1 MKMKKQPLG
10 LYIHIPY
17 CIHKCG
23 YCDFNSHPIKQDEMD
38 HYIDALV
45 VEMKHYA
52 KIYTNTNIIKTI
64 FLGGGTPTT
73 LNPFQLERILKECV
87 NEFTIA
93 SNAEITI
100 EANPATVGIELMK
113 SIRTMGYN
121 RISIGVQSF
130 DKAEL
135 KLLDRAHG
143 PKEIHSTVDC
153 ARKAGFDN
161 LSLDLM
167 FAVPNQSLSSWE
179 NNLNKAL
186 EKNPEHLSTYNLT
199 IEQGTAFSKLQSNGK
214 LIMPDDGHQ
223 LELYKKTIERLTKK
237 GFHHYE
243 ISNFARQGK
252 ECKHNI
258 TYWEN
263 TNTLGLGAGASSY
276 MNGTRFKNI
285 NLPAHYIRQ
294 VKEKKIAVEHS
305 ETLEL
310 RQAMGET
317 IMLGLRL
324 LQGISIHQFE
334 KRFQISFI
342 KLFRNIISALKEKEL
357 VIIEKDYL
365 RLSQKGLFWAD
376 SVTLEFI

>member
-1 MKMKKQPLG
+1 MEKQPLG

-23 YCDFNSHPIKQDEMD
+23 YCDFNSHPIKHDETD
-38 HYIDALV
+38 HYIDAV
-45 VEMKHYA
+45 VAEMQHYA
-52 KIYTNTNIIKTI
+52 KIYSNTNIIKTI

-73 LNPFQLERILKECV
+73 LTVYQLERILKECV
-87 NEFTIA
+87 KEFKVT
-93 SNAEITI
+93 SDAEITI
-100 EANPATVGIELMK
+100 EANPATTGIEEMK
-113 SIRTMGYN
+113 LIRQTGYN

-130 DKAEL
+130 DKTEL

-143 PKEIHSTVDC
+143 PEEVHSTIDC

-179 NNLNKAL
+179 SNLDKAL
-186 EKNPEHLSTYNLT
+186 KKNPEHLSTYNLT
-199 IEQGTAFSKLQSNGK
+199 IEQETAFSKLQSNGK
-214 LIMPDDGHQ
+214 LIMPEDGHQ
-223 LELYKKTIERLTKK
+223 LELYKKTIERLTNK

-243 ISNFARQGK
+243 ISNFARKGK

-258 TYWEN
+258 TYWKN
-263 TNTLGLGAGASSY
+263 SNTLGLGAGASSY
-276 MNGTRFKNI
+276 INGTRFKNT
-285 NLPAHYIRQ
+285 NLPARYIRQ
-294 VKEKKIAVEHS
+294 VKEGKTAVEHS
-305 ETLEL
+305 ETLEP

-334 KRFQISFI
+334 RRFQVSFI
-342 KLFRNIISALKEKEL
+342 NLFKKIIHPLKEKEL
-357 VIIEKDYL
+357 ILIEDDCL
-365 RLSQKGLFWAD
+365 RLSPKGLFLAD
-376 SVTLEFI
+376 SVILEFI

>member
-1 MKMKKQPLG
+1 MGKQPLG

-23 YCDFNSHPIKQDEMD
+23 YCDFNSHPIKHDEVD
-38 HYIDALV
+38 QYIDVLV
-45 VEMKHYA
+45 AEMKHYA
-52 KIYTNTNIIKTI
+52 KIYSDTNIIKTI

-73 LNPFQLERILKECV
+73 LTVYQLERILKECV
-87 NEFTIA
+87 KEFKVA
-93 SNAEITI
+93 PDAEITI
-100 EANPATVGIELMK
+100 EANPATIDIEQMK
-113 SIRTMGYN
+113 SIRQTGYN

-143 PKEIHSTVDC
+143 PEEVHSTVDC

-179 NNLNKAL
+179 SNLDKAL

-199 IEQGTAFSKLQSNGK
+199 IEQGTAFSKLQSSGK
-214 LIMPDDGHQ
+214 LIMPEDGHQ
-223 LELYKKTIERLTKK
+223 LELYKKTIEHLNKK

-258 TYWEN
+258 SYWEN

-276 MNGTRFKNI
+276 INGTRFKNI

-294 VKEKKIAVEHS
+294 VKEEKTAVEYS
-305 ETLEL
+305 ETLEP

-324 LQGISIHQFE
+324 IKGISIHQFE
-334 KRFQISFI
+334 KRFQISF
-342 KLFRNIISALKEKEL
+342 KNLFGNITSNLKEKGL
-357 VIIEKDYL
+357 ISVEKNNL
-365 RLSQKGLFWAD
+365 RLSKKGLFLAD
-376 SVTLEFI
+376 SVILEFI

>member
-1 MKMKKQPLG
+1 MEQQPLG

-23 YCDFNSHPIKQDEMD
+23 YCDFNSHPIKQDETN

-45 VEMKHYA
+45 AEMKHYA
-52 KIYTNTNIIKTI
+52 KTYSNTNIIRTI

-73 LNPFQLERILKECV
+73 LTVYQLERILKECV
-87 NEFTIA
+87 SEFTVA
-93 SNAEITI
+93 SDAEITI
-100 EANPATVGIELMK
+100 EANPATIDIEQLK
-113 SIRTMGYN
+113 SIRQTGYN

-143 PKEIHSTVDC
+143 PEEIHSTVDR

-179 NNLNKAL
+179 SNLNKAL

-214 LIMPDDGHQ
+214 LIMPDDDYQ
-223 LELYKKTIERLTKK
+223 LELYKRTIERLTKK

-243 ISNFARQGK
+243 ISNFARRGK

-263 TNTLGLGAGASSY
+263 KNTLGLGAGASSY

-305 ETLEL
+305 ETLEP

-342 KLFRNIISALKEKEL
+342 NLFRNIISALKEKEL

-376 SVTLEFI
+376 SVILEFI

>member
-1 MKMKKQPLG
+1 MEQQPLG

-23 YCDFNSHPIKQDEMD
+23 YCDFNSHLIKQDEMD
-38 HYIDALV
+38 HYIDSLV
-45 VEMKHYA
+45 VEMRHYA
-52 KIYTNTNIIKTI
+52 KIYSNTNVIRTI

-73 LNPFQLERILKECV
+73 LTASQLERILKECV
-87 NEFTIA
+87 SEFTVA
-93 SNAEITI
+93 PDAEITI
-100 EANPATVGIELMK
+100 EANPSTIDIEQLK
-113 SIRTMGYN
+113 SIRQTGYN

-143 PKEIHSTVDC
+143 PEEIHSTVDR

-179 NNLNKAL
+179 SNLNKAL

-214 LIMPDDGHQ
+214 LIMPDDDHQ
-223 LELYKKTIERLTKK
+223 LELYKRTIERLTKK

-243 ISNFARQGK
+243 ISNFARRGK

-263 TNTLGLGAGASSY
+263 KNTLGLGAGASSY

-305 ETLEL
+305 ETLEP

-334 KRFQISFI
+334 KRFHISFI
-342 KLFRNIISALKEKEL
+342 NLFRNIISALREKEL

-365 RLSQKGLFWAD
+365 RLSPKGLFWAD
-376 SVTLEFI
+376 SVIL

>member
-1 MKMKKQPLG
+1 MEKQSLG

-23 YCDFNSHPIKQDEMD
+23 YCDFNSHPIKHDEMD

-45 VEMKHYA
+45 AEMQHYA
-52 KIYTNTNIIKTI
+52 KIYSNTNIIKTI

-73 LNPFQLERILKECV
+73 LTVYQLERILKECV
-87 NEFTIA
+87 KEFKVA
-93 SNAEITI
+93 PDAEITI
-100 EANPATVGIELMK
+100 EANPATIDIEQMK
-113 SIRTMGYN
+113 SIRQTGYN

-130 DKAEL
+130 DKTEL

-143 PKEIHSTVDC
+143 PEEVHSTVDC

-167 FAVPNQSLSSWE
+167 FAIPNQSLSSWE
-179 NNLNKAL
+179 SNLDKAL

-214 LIMPDDGHQ
+214 LIMPEDGHQ

-276 MNGTRFKNI
+276 INGTRFKNT

-294 VKEKKIAVEHS
+294 VKQGKTAVEHS
-305 ETLEL
+305 ETLEP

-334 KRFQISFI
+334 RRFQVSFI
-342 KLFRNIISALKEKEL
+342 NLFKNIIHSLKEKEL
-357 VIIEKDYL
+357 ILIEDDCL
-365 RLSQKGLFWAD
+365 RLSPKGLFLAD
-376 SVTLEFI
+376 SVILEFI

>member
-1 MKMKKQPLG
+1 MKKQPLG

-143 PKEIHSTVDC
+143 PKEIHSTVDG

-214 LIMPDDGHQ
+214 LIMPDDDHQ

-243 ISNFARQGK
+243 ISNFARRGK

-263 TNTLGLGAGASSY
+263 KNTLGLGAGASSY

-305 ETLEL
+305 ETLEP

-376 SVTLEFI
+376 SVILEFI

>member
-1 MKMKKQPLG
+1 MGQQPLG

-23 YCDFNSHPIKQDEMD
+23 YCDFNSHPIKQDEMN

-45 VEMKHYA
+45 AEMKHYA
-52 KIYTNTNIIKTI
+52 KTYSNTNIIRTI

-73 LNPFQLERILKECV
+73 LTVYQLERILKECV
-87 NEFTIA
+87 SEFTVA
-93 SNAEITI
+93 SDAEITI
-100 EANPATVGIELMK
+100 EANPATIDIEQLK
-113 SIRTMGYN
+113 SIRQTGYN

-143 PKEIHSTVDC
+143 PEEIHSTVDR

-179 NNLNKAL
+179 SNLNKAL

-214 LIMPDDGHQ
+214 LIMPDDNHQ
-223 LELYKKTIERLTKK
+223 LELYKRTIERLTKK

-243 ISNFARQGK
+243 ISNFARRGK

-263 TNTLGLGAGASSY
+263 KNTLGLGAGASSY

-305 ETLEL
+305 ETLEP

-342 KLFRNIISALKEKEL
+342 NLFRNIISALKEKEL

>member
-1 MKMKKQPLG
+1 MEKQPLG

-23 YCDFNSHPIKQDEMD
+23 YCDFNSHPIKHDEMD

-45 VEMKHYA
+45 AEMQHYA
-52 KIYTNTNIIKTI
+52 KIYSNTNIIKTI

-73 LNPFQLERILKECV
+73 LTVYRLERILKECV
-87 NEFTIA
+87 KEFKV
-93 SNAEITI
+93 SPDAEITI
-100 EANPATVGIELMK
+100 EANPATIDIGQMK
-113 SIRTMGYN
+113 SIRQTGYN

-130 DKAEL
+130 DKTEL

-143 PKEIHSTVDC
+143 PEEVHSTVDC

-179 NNLNKAL
+179 RNLDKAL

-199 IEQGTAFSKLQSNGK
+199 IEQGTALSKLQSNGK
-214 LIMPDDGHQ
+214 LIMPEDGHQ

-243 ISNFARQGK
+243 ISNFARKEK

-258 TYWEN
+258 TYWKN

-276 MNGTRFKNI
+276 INGTRFKNI

-294 VKEKKIAVEHS
+294 VKEGKTAVEHS
-305 ETLEL
+305 ETLEP

-334 KRFQISFI
+334 RRFQVSFI
-342 KLFRNIISALKEKEL
+342 NLFKNIIHSLKEKEL
-357 VIIEKDYL
+357 ILIEDDCL
-365 RLSQKGLFWAD
+365 RLSPKGLFLAD
-376 SVTLEFI
+376 SVILEFI

>member
-1 MKMKKQPLG
+1 MEQQPLG

-23 YCDFNSHPIKQDEMD
+23 YCDFNSHPIKQDEMN

-45 VEMKHYA
+45 AEMKHYA
-52 KIYTNTNIIKTI
+52 KTYSNTNIIRTI

-73 LNPFQLERILKECV
+73 LTVNQLERILKECV
-87 NEFTIA
+87 SEFTVA
-93 SNAEITI
+93 SDAEITI
-100 EANPATVGIELMK
+100 EANPATIDIEQLK
-113 SIRTMGYN
+113 SIRQTGYN

-143 PKEIHSTVDC
+143 PEEIHSTVDR

-167 FAVPNQSLSSWE
+167 FAVPNQSFSSWE
-179 NNLNKAL
+179 SNLNKAL

-214 LIMPDDGHQ
+214 LIMPDDDHQ
-223 LELYKKTIERLTKK
+223 LELYKRTIERLTKK

-243 ISNFARQGK
+243 ISNFAHRGK

-263 TNTLGLGAGASSY
+263 KNTLGLGAGASSY

-305 ETLEL
+305 ETLEP

-342 KLFRNIISALKEKEL
+342 NLFRNIISALKEKEL

>member
-1 MKMKKQPLG
+1 MEQQPLG

-45 VEMKHYA
+45 AEMKHYA
-52 KIYTNTNIIKTI
+52 KTYSNTNIIRTI

-73 LNPFQLERILKECV
+73 LTVYQLERILKECV
-87 NEFTIA
+87 SEFTVA
-93 SNAEITI
+93 SDAEITI
-100 EANPATVGIELMK
+100 EANPATIDIEQLK
-113 SIRTMGYN
+113 SIRQTGYN

-143 PKEIHSTVDC
+143 PEEIHSTVDR

-179 NNLNKAL
+179 SNLNKAL

-214 LIMPDDGHQ
+214 LIMPDDDHQ
-223 LELYKKTIERLTKK
+223 LELYKRTIERLTKK

-243 ISNFARQGK
+243 ISNFARRGK

-263 TNTLGLGAGASSY
+263 KNTLGLGAGASSY

-305 ETLEL
+305 ETLEP

-342 KLFRNIISALKEKEL
+342 NLFRNIISALKEKEL

-376 SVTLEFI
+376 SVILEFI

>member
-1 MKMKKQPLG
+1 MKKQPLG

-214 LIMPDDGHQ
+214 LIMPDDDHQ

-243 ISNFARQGK
+243 ISNFAHRGK

-263 TNTLGLGAGASSY
+263 KNTLGLGAGASSY

-324 LQGISIHQFE
+324 LQGISIPQFE

>member
-1 MKMKKQPLG
+1 MEKQPLG

-23 YCDFNSHPIKQDEMD
+23 YCDFNSHPIKHDEMD

-45 VEMKHYA
+45 AEMKHYA
-52 KIYTNTNIIKTI
+52 KIYSNTNIIKTI

-73 LNPFQLERILKECV
+73 LTIYQLERILKECV
-87 NEFTIA
+87 KEFKVA
-93 SNAEITI
+93 PAAEITI
-100 EANPATVGIELMK
+100 EANPATIDIEQMK
-113 SIRTMGYN
+113 SIRKTGYN

-130 DKAEL
+130 DKTEL

-143 PKEIHSTVDC
+143 PEEVHSTVDC

-167 FAVPNQSLSSWE
+167 FAIPNQSLSSWE
-179 NNLNKAL
+179 SNLDKAL

-214 LIMPDDGHQ
+214 LIMPEDGHQ

-276 MNGTRFKNI
+276 IDGTRFKNI
-285 NLPAHYIRQ
+285 NLPVHYIRQ
-294 VKEKKIAVEHS
+294 VKEGKTAVEHS
-305 ETLEL
+305 ETLEP

-334 KRFQISFI
+334 RRFQVSFI
-342 KLFRNIISALKEKEL
+342 NLFKNIIHSLKEKEL
-357 VIIEKDYL
+357 ILIEDDHL
-365 RLSQKGLFWAD
+365 RLSPKGLFLAD
-376 SVTLEFI
+376 SVILEFI

>member
-1 MKMKKQPLG
+1 MEQQPLG

-23 YCDFNSHPIKQDEMD
+23 YCDFNSHPIKQDEMN

-45 VEMKHYA
+45 AEMKHYA
-52 KIYTNTNIIKTI
+52 KTYSNTNIIRTI

-73 LNPFQLERILKECV
+73 LTVYQLERILKECV
-87 NEFTIA
+87 SEFTVA
-93 SNAEITI
+93 SDAEITI
-100 EANPATVGIELMK
+100 EANPATIDIEQLK
-113 SIRTMGYN
+113 SIRQTGYN

-143 PKEIHSTVDC
+143 PEEIHSTVDR

-179 NNLNKAL
+179 SNLNKAL

-214 LIMPDDGHQ
+214 LIMPDDDHQ
-223 LELYKKTIERLTKK
+223 LELYKRTIERLTKK

-243 ISNFARQGK
+243 ISNFARRGK

-263 TNTLGLGAGASSY
+263 KNTLGLGAGASSY

-294 VKEKKIAVEHS
+294 VKDKKIAVEHS
-305 ETLEL
+305 ETLEP

-376 SVTLEFI
+376 SVILEFI

>member
-1 MKMKKQPLG
+1 MEQQPLG

-23 YCDFNSHPIKQDEMD
+23 YCDFNSHPIKQDEMN

-45 VEMKHYA
+45 AEMKHYA
-52 KIYTNTNIIKTI
+52 KTYSNTNIIRTI

-73 LNPFQLERILKECV
+73 LTVYQLERILKECV
-87 NEFTIA
+87 SEFTVA
-93 SNAEITI
+93 SDAEITI
-100 EANPATVGIELMK
+100 EANPATIDIEQLK
-113 SIRTMGYN
+113 SIRQTGYN

-135 KLLDRAHG
+135 QLLDRAHG
-143 PKEIHSTVDC
+143 PEEIHSTVDR

-179 NNLNKAL
+179 SNLNKAL

-214 LIMPDDGHQ
+214 LIMPDDNHQ
-223 LELYKKTIERLTKK
+223 LELYKRTIERLTKK

-243 ISNFARQGK
+243 ISNFARRGK

-263 TNTLGLGAGASSY
+263 KNTLGLGAGASSY

-305 ETLEL
+305 ETLEP

-334 KRFQISFI
+334 KRFHISFI
-342 KLFRNIISALKEKEL
+342 NLFRNIISSLKEKEL
-357 VIIEKDYL
+357 VVIEKDYL

>member
-1 MKMKKQPLG
+1 MEKQSLG

-23 YCDFNSHPIKQDEMD
+23 YCDFNSHPIKHDEMD

-45 VEMKHYA
+45 AEMKHYA
-52 KIYTNTNIIKTI
+52 KIYSDTNIIKTI

-73 LNPFQLERILKECV
+73 LTVYQLERILRECV
-87 NEFTIA
+87 KEFKV
-93 SNAEITI
+93 SPDAEITI
-100 EANPATVGIELMK
+100 EANPATIDIEQMK
-113 SIRTMGYN
+113 SIRKTGYN

-130 DKAEL
+130 DKTEL

-143 PKEIHSTVDC
+143 PEEVHSTVDC

-167 FAVPNQSLSSWE
+167 FAIPNQSLLSWE
-179 NNLNKAL
+179 SNLDKAL

-214 LIMPDDGHQ
+214 LIMPEDDHQ

-237 GFHHYE
+237 GLHHYE
-243 ISNFARQGK
+243 ISNFAQQGK
-252 ECKHNI
+252 ECAHNI

-263 TNTLGLGAGASSY
+263 KNTLGLGAGASSY
-276 MNGTRFKNI
+276 INGTRFKNT

-294 VKEKKIAVEHS
+294 IKEEKTAVEHS
-305 ETLEL
+305 ETLEP

-334 KRFQISFI
+334 RRFQVSFI
-342 KLFRNIISALKEKEL
+342 NLFKNVIHSLKEKEL
-357 VIIEKDYL
+357 ILIEGDSL
-365 RLSQKGLFWAD
+365 RLSPRGLFLAD
-376 SVTLEFI
+376 SVILEFI

>member
-1 MKMKKQPLG
+1 MKKQPLG

-23 YCDFNSHPIKQDEMD
+23 YCDFNSHPIKQDEMN

-45 VEMKHYA
+45 AEMKHYA
-52 KIYTNTNIIKTI
+52 KTYSNTNIIRTI

-73 LNPFQLERILKECV
+73 LTVYQLERILKECV
-87 NEFTIA
+87 SEFTVA
-93 SNAEITI
+93 SDAEITI
-100 EANPATVGIELMK
+100 EANPATIDIEQLK
-113 SIRTMGYN
+113 SIRQTGYN

-143 PKEIHSTVDC
+143 PEEIHSTVDR

-179 NNLNKAL
+179 SNLNKAL

-214 LIMPDDGHQ
+214 LIMPDDDHQ

-243 ISNFARQGK
+243 ISNFARRGK

-263 TNTLGLGAGASSY
+263 KNTLGLGAGASSY

-305 ETLEL
+305 ETLEP

-342 KLFRNIISALKEKEL
+342 NLFRNIISALKEKEL

>member
-1 MKMKKQPLG
+1 MKQQPLG

-23 YCDFNSHPIKQDEMD
+23 YCDFNSHLIKQDEMD
-38 HYIDALV
+38 HYIDSLV
-45 VEMKHYA
+45 VEMRHYA
-52 KIYTNTNIIKTI
+52 KIYSNTNVIRTI

-73 LNPFQLERILKECV
+73 LTASQLERILKECV
-87 NEFTIA
+87 SEFTVA
-93 SNAEITI
+93 SDAEITI
-100 EANPATVGIELMK
+100 EANPATIDIEQLK
-113 SIRTMGYN
+113 SIRQTGYN

-143 PKEIHSTVDC
+143 PEEIHSTVDR

-179 NNLNKAL
+179 SNLNKAL

-214 LIMPDDGHQ
+214 LIMPDDDHQ

-243 ISNFARQGK
+243 ISNFARRGK

-263 TNTLGLGAGASSY
+263 KNTLGLGAGASSY

-305 ETLEL
+305 ETLEP

-342 KLFRNIISALKEKEL
+342 NLFRNIISALKEKEL

-376 SVTLEFI
+376 SVILEFI

>member
-214 LIMPDDGHQ
+214 LIMPDDDHQ

-243 ISNFARQGK
+243 ISNFAHRGK

-263 TNTLGLGAGASSY
+263 KNTLGLGAGASSY

>member
-1 MKMKKQPLG
+1 MKKQPLG

-214 LIMPDDGHQ
+214 LIMPDDDHQ

-243 ISNFARQGK
+243 ISNFAHRGK

-263 TNTLGLGAGASSY
+263 KNTLGLGAGASSY

-305 ETLEL
+305 ETLEP

-334 KRFQISFI
+334 KRFHISFI
-342 KLFRNIISALKEKEL
+342 NLFRNIISALKEKEL

>member
-1 MKMKKQPLG
+1 MEQQPLG

-23 YCDFNSHPIKQDEMD
+23 YCDFNSHPIKQDEMN

-45 VEMKHYA
+45 AEMKHYA
-52 KIYTNTNIIKTI
+52 KTYSNTNIIRTI

-73 LNPFQLERILKECV
+73 LTVYQLERILKECV
-87 NEFTIA
+87 SEFTVA
-93 SNAEITI
+93 SDAEITI
-100 EANPATVGIELMK
+100 EANPATIDIEQLK
-113 SIRTMGYN
+113 SIRQTGYN

-143 PKEIHSTVDC
+143 PEEIHSTVDR

-179 NNLNKAL
+179 SNLNKAL

-214 LIMPDDGHQ
+214 LIMPDDDHQ
-223 LELYKKTIERLTKK
+223 LELYKRTIERLTKK

-243 ISNFARQGK
+243 ISNFARRGK

-263 TNTLGLGAGASSY
+263 KNTLGLGAGASSY

-342 KLFRNIISALKEKEL
+342 NLFRNIISALKEKEL

-376 SVTLEFI
+376 SVILEFI

>member
-1 MKMKKQPLG
+1 MEKQPLG

-23 YCDFNSHPIKQDEMD
+23 YCDFNSHPIKHDEMD

-45 VEMKHYA
+45 AEMQHYA
-52 KIYTNTNIIKTI
+52 KIYSNTNIIKTI

-73 LNPFQLERILKECV
+73 LTVYQLERILKECV
-87 NEFTIA
+87 KEFKVA
-93 SNAEITI
+93 PDAEITI
-100 EANPATVGIELMK
+100 EANPATIDIEQMK
-113 SIRTMGYN
+113 SIRQTGYN

-130 DKAEL
+130 DKTEL

-143 PKEIHSTVDC
+143 PEEVHSTVDC

-167 FAVPNQSLSSWE
+167 FAIPNQSLSSWE
-179 NNLNKAL
+179 SNLDKAL

-214 LIMPDDGHQ
+214 LIMPEDGHQ

-276 MNGTRFKNI
+276 INGTRFKNI

-294 VKEKKIAVEHS
+294 VKEGKTAVEHS
-305 ETLEL
+305 ETLEP

-334 KRFQISFI
+334 RRFQVSFI
-342 KLFRNIISALKEKEL
+342 NLFKKIIHSLKEKEL
-357 VIIEKDYL
+357 ILIEDDCL
-365 RLSQKGLFWAD
+365 RLSPKGLFLAD
-376 SVTLEFI
+376 SVILEFI

>member
-1 MKMKKQPLG
+1 MKKQPLG

-199 IEQGTAFSKLQSNGK
+199 IEQGTSFSKLQSNGK
-214 LIMPDDGHQ
+214 LIMPDDDHQ

-243 ISNFARQGK
+243 ISNFARRGK

-263 TNTLGLGAGASSY
+263 KNTLGLGAGASSY

-342 KLFRNIISALKEKEL
+342 NLFRNIISALKEKEL

>member
-1 MKMKKQPLG
+1 MKKQQLG

-23 YCDFNSHPIKQDEMD
+23 YCDFNSHPIKHDEMD

-64 FLGGGTPTT
+64 FLGGGTQTT

-135 KLLDRAHG
+135 KLLGRAHG

-214 LIMPDDGHQ
+214 LIMPDDDHQ
-223 LELYKKTIERLTKK
+223 LELYKRTIERLTKK

-243 ISNFARQGK
+243 ISNFAHRGK

-263 TNTLGLGAGASSY
+263 KNTLGLGAGASSY

-342 KLFRNIISALKEKEL
+342 NLFRNIISALKEKEL

-376 SVTLEFI
+376 SVILEFI

>member
-1 MKMKKQPLG
+1 MEQQPLG

-23 YCDFNSHPIKQDEMD
+23 YCDFNSHPIKQDEMN

-45 VEMKHYA
+45 AEMKHYA
-52 KIYTNTNIIKTI
+52 KTYSSTNIIRTI

-73 LNPFQLERILKECV
+73 LTVYQLERILKECV
-87 NEFTIA
+87 SEFTVA
-93 SNAEITI
+93 SDAEITI
-100 EANPATVGIELMK
+100 EANPATIDIEQLK
-113 SIRTMGYN
+113 SIRQTGYN

-143 PKEIHSTVDC
+143 PEEIHSTVDR

-179 NNLNKAL
+179 SNLNKAL

-214 LIMPDDGHQ
+214 LIMPDDDHQ
-223 LELYKKTIERLTKK
+223 LELYKRTIERLTKK

-243 ISNFARQGK
+243 ISNFARRGK

-263 TNTLGLGAGASSY
+263 KNTLGLGAGASSY
-276 MNGTRFKNI
+276 INGTRFKNI

-294 VKEKKIAVEHS
+294 VKDKKIAVEHS
-305 ETLEL
+305 ETLEP

-342 KLFRNIISALKEKEL
+342 NLFRNIISALKEREL

-376 SVTLEFI
+376 SVILEFI

>member
-1 MKMKKQPLG
+1 MEQQPLG

-23 YCDFNSHPIKQDEMD
+23 YCDFNSHPIKQDEMN

-45 VEMKHYA
+45 AEMKHYA
-52 KIYTNTNIIKTI
+52 KTYSNTNIIRTI

-73 LNPFQLERILKECV
+73 LTVYQLERILKECV
-87 NEFTIA
+87 SEFTVA
-93 SNAEITI
+93 SDAEITI
-100 EANPATVGIELMK
+100 EANPATIDIEQLK
-113 SIRTMGYN
+113 SIRQTGYN

-143 PKEIHSTVDC
+143 PEEIHSTVDR

-179 NNLNKAL
+179 SNLNKAL

-214 LIMPDDGHQ
+214 LIMPDDAHQ
-223 LELYKKTIERLTKK
+223 LELYKRTIERLTKK

-243 ISNFARQGK
+243 ISNFARRGK

-258 TYWEN
+258 TYWKN
-263 TNTLGLGAGASSY
+263 KNTLGLGAGASSY

-334 KRFQISFI
+334 KRFHISFI
-342 KLFRNIISALKEKEL
+342 NLFRNIISALKEKEL

-376 SVTLEFI
+376 SVILEFI

>member
-1 MKMKKQPLG
+1 MKKQPLG

-214 LIMPDDGHQ
+214 LIMPEDGHQ

-276 MNGTRFKNI
+276 INGTRFKNI

-342 KLFRNIISALKEKEL
+342 NLFRNIISALKEKEL

>member
-1 MKMKKQPLG
+1 MEQQPLG

-23 YCDFNSHPIKQDEMD
+23 YCDFNSHPIKQDEMN

-45 VEMKHYA
+45 AEMKHYA
-52 KIYTNTNIIKTI
+52 KTYSNTNIIKTI

-73 LNPFQLERILKECV
+73 LTVYQLERILKECV
-87 NEFTIA
+87 SEFTVA
-93 SNAEITI
+93 SDAEITI
-100 EANPATVGIELMK
+100 EANPATIDIEQLK
-113 SIRTMGYN
+113 SIRQTGYN

-143 PKEIHSTVDC
+143 PEEIHSTVDR

-179 NNLNKAL
+179 SNLNKAL

-214 LIMPDDGHQ
+214 LIMPDDNHQ
-223 LELYKKTIERLTKK
+223 LELYKRTIERLTKK

-243 ISNFARQGK
+243 ISNFARRGK

-263 TNTLGLGAGASSY
+263 KNTLGLGAGASSY

-376 SVTLEFI
+376 SVILEFI

>member
-1 MKMKKQPLG
+1 MEKQSLG

-23 YCDFNSHPIKQDEMD
+23 YCDFNSHPIKHDEMD

-45 VEMKHYA
+45 AEMQHYA
-52 KIYTNTNIIKTI
+52 KIYSNANIIKTI

-73 LNPFQLERILKECV
+73 LTAYQLERILKECV
-87 NEFTIA
+87 KEFKVA
-93 SNAEITI
+93 PDAEITI
-100 EANPATVGIELMK
+100 EANPATIDIEQMK
-113 SIRTMGYN
+113 SIRQTGYN

-143 PKEIHSTVDC
+143 PEEVHSTVDC

-167 FAVPNQSLSSWE
+167 FAIPNQSLSSWE
-179 NNLNKAL
+179 SNLDKAL

-214 LIMPDDGHQ
+214 LIMPEDGHQ

-258 TYWEN
+258 TYWKN

-276 MNGTRFKNI
+276 INGTRFKNI

-294 VKEKKIAVEHS
+294 VKEGKTAVEHS
-305 ETLEL
+305 ETLEP

-334 KRFQISFI
+334 RRFQVSFI
-342 KLFRNIISALKEKEL
+342 NLFKNIIHSLKEKEL
-357 VIIEKDYL
+357 ILIEDDRL
-365 RLSQKGLFWAD
+365 RLSPKGLFLAD
-376 SVTLEFI
+376 SVILEFI

>member
-1 MKMKKQPLG
+1 MEQQPLG

-23 YCDFNSHPIKQDEMD
+23 YCDFNSHPIKQDEMN

-45 VEMKHYA
+45 AEMKHYA
-52 KIYTNTNIIKTI
+52 KTYSNTNIIRTI

-73 LNPFQLERILKECV
+73 LTVYQLERILKECV
-87 NEFTIA
+87 SEFTVA
-93 SNAEITI
+93 SDAEITI
-100 EANPATVGIELMK
+100 EANPATIDIEQLK
-113 SIRTMGYN
+113 SIRQTGYN

-143 PKEIHSTVDC
+143 PEEVHSTVDC

-167 FAVPNQSLSSWE
+167 FAIPNQSLSSWE
-179 NNLNKAL
+179 SNLDKAL

-214 LIMPDDGHQ
+214 LIMPDDDHQ
-223 LELYKKTIERLTKK
+223 LELYKRTIERLTKK

-243 ISNFARQGK
+243 ISNFARRGK

-263 TNTLGLGAGASSY
+263 KNTLGLGAGASSY

-305 ETLEL
+305 ETLEP

-342 KLFRNIISALKEKEL
+342 NLFRNIISALKEKEL

-376 SVTLEFI
+376 SVILEFI

>member
-1 MKMKKQPLG
+1 MEQQPLG

-23 YCDFNSHPIKQDEMD
+23 YCDFNSHPIKQDEMN

-45 VEMKHYA
+45 AEMKHYA
-52 KIYTNTNIIKTI
+52 KTYSNTNIIRTI

-73 LNPFQLERILKECV
+73 LTVYQLERILKECV
-87 NEFTIA
+87 SEFTVA
-93 SNAEITI
+93 SDAEITI
-100 EANPATVGIELMK
+100 EANPATIDIEQLK
-113 SIRTMGYN
+113 SIRQTGYN

-143 PKEIHSTVDC
+143 PEEIHSTVDC

-179 NNLNKAL
+179 SNLNKAL

-214 LIMPDDGHQ
+214 LIMPDDDHQ
-223 LELYKKTIERLTKK
+223 LELYKRTIERLTKK

-243 ISNFARQGK
+243 ISNFARRGK

-263 TNTLGLGAGASSY
+263 KNTLGLGAGASSY

-305 ETLEL
+305 ETLEP

-334 KRFQISFI
+334 KRFQISFTN
-342 KLFRNIISALKEKEL
+342 LFRNIISSLKEKEL
-357 VIIEKDYL
+357 VVIEKDYL
-365 RLSQKGLFWAD
+365 RLSKKGLFIAD
-376 SVTLEFI
+376 SVILEFI

>member
-1 MKMKKQPLG
+1 MEQQPLG

-23 YCDFNSHPIKQDEMD
+23 YCDFNSHPIKQDEMN

-45 VEMKHYA
+45 AEMKHYA
-52 KIYTNTNIIKTI
+52 KTYSNTNIIRTI

-73 LNPFQLERILKECV
+73 LTVYQLERILKECV
-87 NEFTIA
+87 SEFTVA
-93 SNAEITI
+93 SDAEITI
-100 EANPATVGIELMK
+100 EANPATIDIEQLK
-113 SIRTMGYN
+113 SIRQTGYN

-143 PKEIHSTVDC
+143 PEEIHSTVDR

-214 LIMPDDGHQ
+214 LIMPDDDHQ
-223 LELYKKTIERLTKK
+223 LELYKRTIERLTKK

-243 ISNFARQGK
+243 ISNFARRGK

-263 TNTLGLGAGASSY
+263 KNTLGLGAGASSY

-305 ETLEL
+305 ETLEP

-342 KLFRNIISALKEKEL
+342 NLFRNIISSLKEKEL
-357 VIIEKDYL
+357 IVIEKDYL
-365 RLSQKGLFWAD
+365 RLSQKGLFLAD
-376 SVTLEFI
+376 SVILEFF

>member
-1 MKMKKQPLG
+1 MEQQPLG

-23 YCDFNSHPIKQDEMD
+23 YCDFNSHPIKQDEMN

-45 VEMKHYA
+45 AEMKHYA
-52 KIYTNTNIIKTI
+52 KTYSNTNIIRTI

-73 LNPFQLERILKECV
+73 LTVYQLERILKECV
-87 NEFTIA
+87 SEFTVA
-93 SNAEITI
+93 SDAEITI
-100 EANPATVGIELMK
+100 EANPATIDIEQLK
-113 SIRTMGYN
+113 SIRQTGYN

-143 PKEIHSTVDC
+143 PEEIHSTVDR

-179 NNLNKAL
+179 SNLNKAL

-214 LIMPDDGHQ
+214 LIMPDDDHQ
-223 LELYKKTIERLTKK
+223 LELYKRTIERLTKK

-243 ISNFARQGK
+243 ISNFARRGK

-263 TNTLGLGAGASSY
+263 KNTLGLGAGASSY

-294 VKEKKIAVEHS
+294 VKDKKIAVEHS
-305 ETLEL
+305 ETLEP

-342 KLFRNIISALKEKEL
+342 NLFRNIISALKEKEL

-376 SVTLEFI
+376 SVISEFI